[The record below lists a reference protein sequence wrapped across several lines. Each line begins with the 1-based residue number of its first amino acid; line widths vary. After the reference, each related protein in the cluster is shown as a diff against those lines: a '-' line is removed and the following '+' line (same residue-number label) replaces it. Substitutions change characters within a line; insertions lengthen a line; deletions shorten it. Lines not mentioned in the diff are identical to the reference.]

1 MVADPLSSPQ
11 PAVLVRRHGTYSWG
25 AGELFPL
32 AFSPLPALVF
42 ATFLAESPLKPS
54 LTLLPSLGADWEKA
68 KGQAECLD
76 YLLEVA
82 VKMKL
87 AGMEVEGMEQ

>member
-1 MVADPLSSPQ
+1 MRALFAYRQLFKTSANYSRIFS

-25 AGELFPL
+25 P
-32 AFSPLPALVF
+32 
-42 ATFLAESPLKPS
+42 
-54 LTLLPSLGADWEKA
+54 DWTKA

-82 VKMKL
+82 VKMRL
-87 AGMEVEGMEQ
+87 AGLKTEGL